1 MALIPSAASSS
12 SSTSS
17 KGRKYNVF
25 LSFRGEDTRT
35 KFTDHLYAGLIQ
47 KGIST
52 FRDDEKLKQGTLIA
66 PELLKA
72 IEESRFAVVILSRDY
87 ASSRWCLIE
96 LTKIVECIEK
106 TGLVVLPIFH
116 YVDPSDVRN
125 HKGIFAKAIAKH
137 EESFKDN
144 IEIVQTWKA
153 ALTKIANLAG
163 WDLKNKHESIVI
175 QEIIGRIFSELY
187 SKFSS
192 VSEELVGMDSCVEE
206 MLDSYLGRGLG
217 SVCFVGIYGM
227 GGIGKTTLAQE
238 IYKRIS
244 GNFEASSFIANVRE
258 ETKNQGLVSLQKQ
271 LLSKILK
278 KSEINIW
285 NVFEGI
291 NIIRNTLCNKRV
303 FIVLDDVDKEE
314 QFGALA
320 GKHDWFGSGSRIIV
334 TSRDSHLL
342 IRCGVSDIYTAK
354 GLSNDD
360 ALQLFSWRAFH
371 KPYPKGDYV
380 NLSNDFVNYAKG
392 LPLALKVLGSSL
404 FAKRT
409 NEWKSALDKLKKEP
423 NKDILDILEISFDG
437 LTNSQKGLFLDIA
450 CFFKGENKDSIRDI
464 LESFGYYPDYNIG
477 VLMDKSLITI
487 DNERALWMH
496 DLLQD
501 MGQEIVLRES
511 PKEPGGHS
519 RLWIYEDVIHVLKNN
534 TGTEVVEGIMLNI
547 PIQKKEQLSAEAF
560 SKMKFLRLL
569 KIGNKELLKNF
580 INGPMQ
586 LPEDILGG
594 VMQLPQG
601 LSYLSNELCVL
612 EWNGYHLKYIPTNFQ
627 PNKLVELRMRCSGIK
642 QLWKGNMNLA
652 ELKLIDL
659 SCSRNLIEIP
669 DLSGA
674 PKLKQLILQHCTRL
688 YKIHSSL
695 GDLKQLIRLDLN
707 GCKCLENLPH
717 KVSLEALEIFNLG
730 GCSRLKKFPKIVGN
744 MSCLSKLCL
753 SETAI
758 NELTFSAEYLTGLIE
773 LDLRNCKN
781 LFSLSDAYCCLI
793 SLKIL
798 ILSGCSILKE
808 LPENLGNIE
817 GLEKLDVSG
826 TALTRLPSSIVHL
839 KNLRVLSLRECVGL
853 LSKSSN
859 MLLSFPL
866 MQPRS
871 SPDLMGMLQGL
882 CSLTNLDLSYCNLQ
896 TIPNALGCLSS
907 LEYLNLVGNN
917 FVCLPESI
925 IQLSNLESLCLD
937 GCTQLRMCPKLPL
950 NIKFINASGC
960 TSLETLSLRP
970 EHDFEPNL
978 HLQYCDK
985 LIKNEGYSELF
996 STMLRR
1002 YIIKISARSFSYLT
1016 IPGSEIPNWF
1026 RHRNVGISVNLE
1038 VPSHLLLSNKFMGI
1052 AVCTVFIPR
1061 RYRPLYQLH
1070 EEELLSCLIKINKR
1084 YLIRRAI
1091 SLSAEIDKIESS
1103 QIYLLYFP
1111 SINFEGRWKDVL
1123 NQVDAYAFN
1132 QIEVEFITS
1141 VKADLNLNKVD
1152 PYASSQLEIMK
1163 CGAHLVL
1170 EQDIEDLKQSKVGS
1184 SSCIITPYED
1194 NDLDDS
1200 EKDSKIK
1207 GSPDAKPPHL
1217 KWIGSVSG
1225 VDSDD
1230 DGVELGLVLF
1240 LFGYKET

>member
-1002 YIIKISARSFSYLT
+1002 YIIKECSQLKLNPYNI
-1016 IPGSEIPNWF
+1016 GE
-1026 RHRNVGISVNLE
+1026 E
-1038 VPSHLLLSNKFMGI
+1038 
-1052 AVCTVFIPR
+1052 C
-1061 RYRPLYQLH
+1061 YQLKPNH
-1070 EEELLSCLIKINKR
+1070 SMILE
-1084 YLIRRAI
+1084 
-1091 SLSAEIDKIESS
+1091 
-1103 QIYLLYFP
+1103 
-1111 SINFEGRWKDVL
+1111 
-1123 NQVDAYAFN
+1123 
-1132 QIEVEFITS
+1132 
-1141 VKADLNLNKVD
+1141 
-1152 PYASSQLEIMK
+1152 ASK
-1163 CGAHLVL
+1163 CGDFG
-1170 EQDIEDLKQSKVGS
+1170 ESGS
-1184 SSCIITPYED
+1184 AFTFII
-1194 NDLDDS
+1194 
-1200 EKDSKIK
+1200 I
-1207 GSPDAKPPHL
+1207 
-1217 KWIGSVSG
+1217 
-1225 VDSDD
+1225 
-1230 DGVELGLVLF
+1230 
-1240 LFGYKET
+1240 